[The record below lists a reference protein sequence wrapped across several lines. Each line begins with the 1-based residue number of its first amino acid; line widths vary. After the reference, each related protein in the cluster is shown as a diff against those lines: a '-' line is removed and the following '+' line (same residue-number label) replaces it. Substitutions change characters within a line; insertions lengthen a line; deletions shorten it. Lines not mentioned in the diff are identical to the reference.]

1 MVLAAASEHDAA
13 ARLHGWRRRR
23 QLGALGRGHPDA
35 GCRAVPRRDQAFLGQ
50 SIAILGFGPWHT
62 FSAGGGTVAR
72 HIGRDLSTWGTGELL
87 TVDDEPFA
95 YFGYFDC
102 DHIRPELNNFDL
114 AGTEPDD
121 VHVVG
126 EHATMA
132 GFDGSD
138 WNLVA
143 GLPT

>member
-1 MVLAAASEHDAA
+1 VHWDGATPT
-13 ARLHGWRRRR
+13 
-23 QLGALGRGHPDA
+23 LGAGPFLTET
-35 GCRAVPRRDQAFLGQ
+35 QAFLGQ
-50 SIAILGFGPWHT
+50 SMAILGFGPWHT

-72 HIGRDLSTWGTGELL
+72 HIGPDLSTWGPAKCL
-87 TVDDEPFA
+87 TVDGEPFA

>member
-1 MVLAAASEHDAA
+1 MNGCPPHR
-13 ARLHGWRRRR
+13 ARPVRL
-23 QLGALGRGHPDA
+23 
-35 GCRAVPRRDQAFLGQ
+35 
-50 SIAILGFGPWHT
+50 
-62 FSAGGGTVAR
+62 
-72 HIGRDLSTWGTGELL
+72 GTGANCL
-87 TVDDEPFA
+87 TVDGEPFA
-95 YFGYFDC
+95 YFGYLGYFGYF
-102 DHIRPELNNFDL
+102 DHIRPVLNNFDL